1 MSKKKNQKNSSCD
14 GFLKVMMGAKCVE
27 GFFSAL
33 VSIVVIA
40 VIIFFAVNYNSG
52 FGNATTTSQTDSS
65 SGFEYADKA
74 DSRFNFYLKE
84 KEIERAGE
92 FESTALPYMVEI
104 EVLHVGQGGC
114 VVLRDGSIC
123 TLIDVGGP
131 EDGALIGAHLNDLG
145 VSAVDVVLTT
155 TDNRHCGGL
164 NSLAE
169 WVEIQK
175 VYTTSKIANEIS
187 LSGYAIEEISQCTR
201 WRTGSYSF
209 CCLASSEVAVIRAT
223 VGNHSLV
230 YLSNLTA
237 EYETEVS
244 DARFAGMDITA
255 EFLVAASHAE
265 IDTNS
270 EWLLSAIGAS
280 QNFIQMDEN
289 EVDPYLK
296 TVNRLHKFATT
307 WRTDR
312 FDTCVI
318 HTDGVDYTMRQDANR
333 NCNGK

>member
-1 MSKKKNQKNSSCD
+1 MNKTDKKNRDSFESFMKAMM
-14 GFLKVMMGAKCVE
+14 VMKCIGGLLGVVVAIV
-27 GFFSAL
+27 F
-33 VSIVVIA
+33 IVVL
-40 VIIFFAVNYNSG
+40 
-52 FGNATTTSQTDSS
+52 GNFLTNRMDGVGITTLPNNAGSNL
-65 SGFEYADKA
+65 EWADEPDA
-74 DSRFNFYLKE
+74 QYQFYLKE

-92 FESTALPYMVEI
+92 FESTALSYMVEI

-123 TLIDVGGP
+123 TLIDVGGA

-145 VSAVDVVLTT
+145 ISEVDVVLTT
-155 TDNRHCGGL
+155 TDTRHCGGL
-164 NSLAE
+164 NTLAE

-187 LSGYAIEEISQCTR
+187 LSGYAVEEISQCTS
-201 WRTGSYSF
+201 WRTGAYLF
-209 CCLASSEVAVIRAT
+209 HCLASSDVAVIKAT

-237 EYETEVS
+237 EYETEIS

-289 EVDPYLK
+289 EVDPCLK

-318 HTDGVDYTMRQDANR
+318 HTDGVDYTMRQNANR